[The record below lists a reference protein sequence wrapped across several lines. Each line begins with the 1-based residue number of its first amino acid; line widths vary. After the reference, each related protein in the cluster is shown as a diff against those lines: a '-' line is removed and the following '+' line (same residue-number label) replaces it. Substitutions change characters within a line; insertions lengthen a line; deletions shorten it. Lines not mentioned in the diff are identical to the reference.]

1 MPRRKL
7 QEPKEPRCSFCGRT
21 AREAGRLISG
31 IDGYICVD
39 CIKIAYEIIKEEED
53 TKKDLLIFNPPPP
66 HVIKEYLDQYVVGQE
81 HAKKVL
87 SVAVYNHYKR
97 ITHKKKDVELEKSNV
112 LLIGPTG
119 TGKTLLA
126 RTLAKL
132 LDVPFAIYDA
142 TPLTE
147 AGYVGEDVENI
158 LTRLLQNANYDVERA
173 QVGIVYLDEV
183 DKLARRSDSPSITR
197 DVSGEGVQ
205 QALLKILE
213 GNIVNVPPQGGRKH
227 PEQPFIQVDTTNIL
241 FILGGTFEG
250 LENIIRERL
259 GKREVGFKKEFKE
272 LTRDEILKFVEPRDL
287 VKYGL
292 IPEFVG
298 RVPVV
303 APLHSLSEEHLVR
316 ILVEP
321 KNSLVKQYKRYFEL
335 EGVKL
340 TFTEDALYEIAKIAM
355 ERGTGARGL
364 KSIIENALLETMFK
378 LPSLKDVD
386 EVIVDKGVVREGK
399 EPVFIKRKKK
409 KVQNL

>member
-66 HVIKEYLDQYVVGQE
+66 NVIKEYLDQYVVGQE

>member
-227 PEQPFIQVDTTNIL
+227 PEQPFIL
-241 FILGGTFEG
+241 S
-250 LENIIRERL
+250 
-259 GKREVGFKKEFKE
+259 
-272 LTRDEILKFVEPRDL
+272 
-287 VKYGL
+287 L
-292 IPEFVG
+292 I
-298 RVPVV
+298 
-303 APLHSLSEEHLVR
+303 H
-316 ILVEP
+316 I
-321 KNSLVKQYKRYFEL
+321 
-335 EGVKL
+335 
-340 TFTEDALYEIAKIAM
+340 
-355 ERGTGARGL
+355 
-364 KSIIENALLETMFK
+364 
-378 LPSLKDVD
+378 
-386 EVIVDKGVVREGK
+386 
-399 EPVFIKRKKK
+399 
-409 KVQNL
+409 

>member
-259 GKREVGFKKEFKE
+259 GKREVGFKKDFKE

-321 KNSLVKQYKRYFEL
+321 KHSLVKQYKRYFEL

-364 KSIIENALLETMFK
+364 RSIIENALLETMFK

-399 EPVFIKRKKK
+399 EPVFIRRKKK

>member
-66 HVIKEYLDQYVVGQE
+66 NVIKEYLDQYVVGQG

-364 KSIIENALLETMFK
+364 KSIIEKALLETMFK

>member
-66 HVIKEYLDQYVVGQE
+66 NVIKEYLDQYVVGQE
-81 HAKKVL
+81 YAKKVL

>member
-399 EPVFIKRKKK
+399 EPVFVKRKKK

>member
-183 DKLARRSDSPSITR
+183 DKLARRTDSPSITR

>member
-21 AREAGRLISG
+21 ATEAGRLISG

-66 HVIKEYLDQYVVGQE
+66 HAIKEYLDQYVVGQE
-81 HAKKVL
+81 YAKKVL

-158 LTRLLQNANYDVERA
+158 ITRLLQNANYNVERA

-250 LENIIRERL
+250 LENIIRERM

-298 RVPVV
+298 RLPVV

-321 KNSLVKQYKRYFEL
+321 KNSLVKQYKRYFEI

-340 TFTEDALYEIAKIAM
+340 TFTEDALHEIARIAM
-355 ERGTGARGL
+355 ERNTGARGL

-378 LPSLKDVD
+378 LPALKDVE

-399 EPVFIKRKKK
+399 EPAFIKRRKK

>member
-81 HAKKVL
+81 YTKKVL

-298 RVPVV
+298 RVPIV
-303 APLHSLSEEHLVR
+303 APLHSLSEEHLIR

-321 KNSLVKQYKRYFEL
+321 KNSVVKQYKRYFEI

-340 TFTEDALYEIAKIAM
+340 TFTEDALHEIARIAM

-378 LPSLKDVD
+378 LPSLKDVE
-386 EVIVDKGVVREGK
+386 EVIVDKGAVREGK
-399 EPVFIKRKKK
+399 EPVFIKRRKK

>member
-66 HVIKEYLDQYVVGQE
+66 NVIKEYLDQYVVGQG

>member
-66 HVIKEYLDQYVVGQE
+66 NVIKEYLDQYVVGQG

-303 APLHSLSEEHLVR
+303 APLHSLSEKHLVR

>member
-364 KSIIENALLETMFK
+364 KSIIEKALLETMFK

>member
-355 ERGTGARGL
+355 ERGTG
-364 KSIIENALLETMFK
+364 
-378 LPSLKDVD
+378 
-386 EVIVDKGVVREGK
+386 
-399 EPVFIKRKKK
+399 
-409 KVQNL
+409 